1 MKKEKMSFITS
12 LLFVIIGIIIF
23 IKPDVVVKFTS
34 YLFGGVFLLVGI
46 YKCINYYIKDKNLK
60 VVNYNELAFG
70 IVSIV
75 LGLLFILLA
84 GTIELLIRICMG
96 IWLILQGVGYIMRT
110 FYTNSRDKKFVAMI
124 ITGLI
129 FIGAGLYIV
138 LVNNLVL
145 STIGLL
151 MAIYGVIEF
160 VGCFIYRDSNIN
172 SNKNNELREVEV
184 IEEKDNDEKIEEVE
198 LEVKETKKKKTKKG
212 SKK

>member
-1 MKKEKMSFITS
+1 MEKRKMSFVTS
-12 LLFVIIGIIIF
+12 LLFIIIGIIIF
-23 IKPDVVVKFTS
+23 INPDIVVKFTS
-34 YLFGGVFLLVGI
+34 YVLGGIFLLVGI

-70 IVSIV
+70 VVSIV

-84 GTIELLIRICMG
+84 GTIELLIRICIG
-96 IWLILQGVGYIMRT
+96 IWLIMQGIGYIMRT
-110 FYTNSRDKKFVAMI
+110 FYTTSRDKKFVAMI

-145 STIGLL
+145 STIGLF
-151 MAIYGVIEF
+151 MAIYGVIDLVGFF
-160 VGCFIYRDSNIN
+160 VYKDSRV
-172 SNKNNELREVEV
+172 NKPKDEEIKEVEI
-184 IEEKDNDEKIEEVE
+184 IESKDKDENIEEVE